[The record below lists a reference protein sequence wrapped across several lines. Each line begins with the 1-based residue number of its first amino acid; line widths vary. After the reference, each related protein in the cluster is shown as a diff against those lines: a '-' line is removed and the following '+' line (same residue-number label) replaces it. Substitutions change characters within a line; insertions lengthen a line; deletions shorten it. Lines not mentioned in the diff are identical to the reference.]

1 MSQTADDMRPVAG
14 LCGAAAFLAR
24 RRGGR
29 RLDLTDALTY
39 LYLLAGVV
47 VMFGPVLW
55 LVMSSFKDESLL
67 FDRTPTFLPYRQ
79 ASARVEG
86 YDQPLPLY
94 DVTFNEVTIAGARI
108 TLADRRATNG
118 VVHGLDRV
126 LLTPEMEEAL
136 TALDTSGA
144 DPASWPAPA
153 EPIPLEGDDGTVWE
167 VARAQAELSVMAQ
180 LLARAGLEGA
190 LSGEERRTLLAPT
203 DDAFA
208 RLVDETGAATAATLL
223 LPENAAL
230 LERLLLGHVLG
241 DRYLLVNLYRSL
253 GEPVPTLA
261 GSSWTLEMVPG
272 ETRRLAQIGSP
283 QGASYTMVDPQNPAA
298 GELNVLAY
306 ITPAGPSTQL
316 TPIREVYFNLANY
329 TGATKAFAFW
339 TYLRNSVVVTIAATI
354 ITLIINS
361 MAAFALSK
369 YEFRG
374 RDAVFLIIISTLM
387 VPISVIMIPAF
398 LVISKV
404 GWVNNLWGL
413 IIPGAATPTG
423 VFLLRQ
429 YMLTIPDELLDSAR
443 IDGASEWR
451 IYWQIIL
458 PLARPALA
466 VLAIFSIMWRWNDF
480 LWPLI
485 VVSRNELFT
494 LQVGLNAFQGALDV
508 QWHYI
513 LAMTVLT
520 LLPIT
525 VVFAFLQ
532 RFITS
537 GIATTGMK
545 G

>member
-1 MSQTADDMRPVAG
+1 MSYTADDTRQIAG
-14 LCGAAAFLAR
+14 LRGVGAFLAR

-29 RLDLTDALTY
+29 RFDLTDALTY
-39 LYLLAGVV
+39 LYLLAGVL

-67 FDRTPTFLPYRQ
+67 FERTPTFLPYRQ
-79 ASARVEG
+79 ASAQVEG
-86 YDQPLPLY
+86 YDKLLPLY
-94 DVTFNEVTIAGARI
+94 DVTFNDVTIAGARI
-108 TLADRRATNG
+108 TLADLRAASG

-126 LLTPEMEEAL
+126 LLTPELEDAL
-136 TALDTSGA
+136 AALDTAGA
-144 DPASWPAPA
+144 DPASWPTPA
-153 EPIPLEGDDGTVWE
+153 DPIPLESDDGTVWE
-167 VARAQAELSVMAQ
+167 VTRAQAEFSVMAQ

-190 LSGEERRTLLAPT
+190 LGGEARRTLLAPT

-208 RLVDETGAATAATLL
+208 QFVEEFGAATAAALL

-230 LERLLLGHVLG
+230 LERLLLGHVLD
-241 DRYLLVNLYRSL
+241 DRYLLVNLFRSL
-253 GEPVPTLA
+253 GEPVPVRA
-261 GSSWTLEMVPG
+261 GTSWTPEMVSG

-283 QGASYTMVDPQNPAA
+283 QGASYTMIDPQNPAA

-316 TPIREVYFNLANY
+316 TPIREVYFNIANY
-329 TGATKAFAFW
+329 TEATKAFAFR
-339 TYLRNSVVVTIAATI
+339 TYLINSVKVTIAATI

-369 YEFRG
+369 YQFRG
-374 RDAVFLIIISTLM
+374 RDVVFLIIISTLM